1 MLRRRQP
8 WGTVTAFGQWAEAA
22 WFLVHTSIEPMTQ
35 PTSTRVQEATQ
46 STDLDVARDFLA
58 EAYAGQ
64 QWSADQT
71 RQPFSFRYTANGDSA
86 MTLRTIRF
94 DGHLDG
100 VMTPSED
107 FVVQWTTKGRA
118 TIGSGDDQILM
129 EPGRPQLW
137 PQQGAAFSYDDYDQ
151 RIVQINRSA
160 LETVAG
166 ERGTAPGDL
175 QLDHTVRPDD
185 RALQVWRSSVQLI
198 SHTVLDQHASPLLQ
212 AEMGRL
218 GALALLELYPVVSA
232 SLPAE
237 LLLPKN
243 SHIRTAVEYVHE
255 HAHLPITTNDVAQVA
270 NLSLRALQ
278 HAFRRLFG
286 VSPNTYLRQVRLDR
300 VRDVLLAGDPGTTVV
315 ADVAKHWG
323 FAHAGRFSAAY
334 AERHGE
340 YPRDTLRR
348 T

>member
-1 MLRRRQP
+1 
-8 WGTVTAFGQWAEAA
+8 
-22 WFLVHTSIEPMTQ
+22 MTDQ
-35 PTSTRVQEATQ
+35 HPNRVQEETQ
-46 STDLDVARDFLA
+46 STDLGVARDFLA
-58 EAYAGQ
+58 SAYAGQ

-71 RQPFSFRYTANGDSA
+71 RQPFSFRYTAVGDRA

-94 DGHLDG
+94 DGRLDG

-118 TIGSGDDQILM
+118 TIGTGDDQIRM

-137 PQQGAAFSYDDYDQ
+137 PQQGASFSYEDYDQ
-151 RIVQINRSA
+151 RIVQVNRSA
-160 LETVAG
+160 LETVAA

-185 RALQVWRSSVQLI
+185 RAMQVWRSSVQLI
-198 SHTVLDQHASPLLQ
+198 SQTVVDRRASPLLQ

-232 SLPAE
+232 SLPDE
-237 LLLPKN
+237 LLLPRN

-255 HAHLPITTNDVAQVA
+255 HAHLPITTNDIAGVA

-278 HAFRRLFG
+278 HAFQRVFAM
-286 VSPNTYLRQVRLDR
+286 SPNAYIRRVRLDR
-300 VRDVLLAGDPGTTVV
+300 VREALLAGDPASTNIR
-315 ADVAKHWG
+315 DVARHWG

-334 AERHGE
+334 AEQHGE

-348 T
+348 S

>member
-1 MLRRRQP
+1 M
-8 WGTVTAFGQWAEAA
+8 
-22 WFLVHTSIEPMTQ
+22 IEQ
-35 PTSTRVQEATQ
+35 NPTRIQDQAQ

-58 EAYAGQ
+58 AAYAGQ

-71 RQPFSFRYTANGDSA
+71 RQPFSFRYTAVGDQA
-86 MTLRTIRF
+86 MTLRTIQF

-118 TIGSGDDQILM
+118 SIGAGDDRIEM
-129 EPGRPQLW
+129 EPGQPQLW

-151 RIVQINRSA
+151 RIVQVNRSA
-160 LETVAG
+160 LKTVAA
-166 ERGTAPGDL
+166 ERGIAAGDL

-198 SHTVLDQHASPLLQ
+198 SHTVIDRQASPLLQ

-218 GALALLELYPVVSA
+218 GALALLELYPVVSS
-232 SLPAE
+232 SLPGE

-278 HAFRRLFG
+278 HAFQRMFG
-286 VSPNTYLRQVRLDR
+286 MTPNAYIRHTRLDR
-300 VRDVLLAGDPGTTVV
+300 VRDALLAGDPATTNIG
-315 ADVAKHWG
+315 DVARQWG
-323 FAHAGRFSAAY
+323 FAHAGRFSSAY
-334 AERHGE
+334 ADQHGE

-348 T
+348 F

>member
-1 MLRRRQP
+1 MRVLDSERGRATPSGMLLP
-8 WGTVTAFGQWAEAA
+8 IT
-22 WFLVHTSIEPMTQ
+22 MTDQQ
-35 PTSTRVQEATQ
+35 PTRIQEETQ

-71 RQPFSFRYTANGDSA
+71 RQPFSFRYTAVGDVA

-107 FVVQWTTKGRA
+107 YVVQWTTRGRA
-118 TIGSGDDQILM
+118 SIGTGDDQIVL

-151 RIVQINRSA
+151 RIVQINRAA

-166 ERGTAPGDL
+166 ERGITAGAL

-185 RALQVWRSSVQLI
+185 RALQVWRNSVQLI
-198 SHTVLDQHASPLLQ
+198 SHTVMDRNASPLLQ

-218 GALALLELYPVVSA
+218 GALALLELYPAVSA

-243 SHIRTAVEYVHE
+243 SHIRLAVEYVHE
-255 HAHLPITTNDVAQVA
+255 HAHLPITTNDIAQVA

-278 HAFRRLFG
+278 HAFQRIFTMT
-286 VSPNTYLRQVRLDR
+286 PNAYIRHVRLDR
-300 VRDVLLAGDPGTTVV
+300 VRDALLAGDPATTNIGEL
-315 ADVAKHWG
+315 ARHWG
-323 FAHAGRFSAAY
+323 FAHAGRFSSAY
-334 AERHGE
+334 AEQHGE

-348 T
+348 S

>member
-1 MLRRRQP
+1 MDDP
-8 WGTVTAFGQWAEAA
+8 N
-22 WFLVHTSIEPMTQ
+22 P
-35 PTSTRVQEATQ
+35 TRVQEATQ

-71 RQPFSFRYTANGDSA
+71 RQPFSFRYTAVGDRS

-107 FVVQWTTKGRA
+107 FVVQWTTKGTA
-118 TIGSGDDQILM
+118 TIGTGDDQVRM

-137 PQQGAAFSYDDYDQ
+137 PQQGAVFSYDDYDQ
-151 RIVQINRSA
+151 RIVQVNRAA

-166 ERGTAPGDL
+166 ERGTAPGAL
-175 QLDHTVRPDD
+175 RLDHTVRPDD

-198 SHTVLDQHASPLLQ
+198 SHTVMDRQASPLLQ

-232 SLPAE
+232 SLPAD

-243 SHIRTAVEYVHE
+243 SHVRTAVEYVHE
-255 HAHLPITTNDVAQVA
+255 HAHLPITTADVASVA

-278 HAFRRLFG
+278 HAFQRT
-286 VSPNTYLRQVRLDR
+286 VAMSPNGYIRHVRLDR
-300 VRDVLLAGDPGTTVV
+300 VRDALLAGDPATTNI
-315 ADVAKHWG
+315 ADVARHWG
-323 FAHAGRFSAAY
+323 FAHAGRFSASY
-334 AERHGE
+334 AEQHGE

-348 T
+348 S

>member
-1 MLRRRQP
+1 MNDHELTHIRD
-8 WGTVTAFGQWAEAA
+8 E
-22 WFLVHTSIEPMTQ
+22 SE
-35 PTSTRVQEATQ
+35 
-46 STDLDVARDFLA
+46 STDLEVAREFLA

-71 RQPFSFRYTANGDSA
+71 RQPFSFRYTAVGDQA

-107 FVVQWTTKGRA
+107 FVVQWTTKGRG
-118 TIGSGDDQILM
+118 TITTDAGTIEM
-129 EPGRPQLW
+129 EHGRPQLW

-166 ERGTAPGDL
+166 ERGIVAGNL

-198 SHTVLDQHASPLLQ
+198 SHTVMDRHASPLLQ

-218 GALALLELYPVVSA
+218 GALALLELYPVVSS
-232 SLPAE
+232 SLPDE

-243 SHIRTAVEYVHE
+243 SHIRLAVEYVHE

-278 HAFRRLFG
+278 HAFQRVFEM
-286 VSPNTYLRQVRLDR
+286 SPNAYLRQVRLDR
-300 VRDVLLAGDPGTTVV
+300 VRDALVAGDPATTNVG
-315 ADVAKHWG
+315 DVARHWG

-334 AERHGE
+334 AEQHGE
-340 YPRDTLRR
+340 YPRDTLRHS
-348 T
+348 

>member
-1 MLRRRQP
+1 MQNP
-8 WGTVTAFGQWAEAA
+8 
-22 WFLVHTSIEPMTQ
+22 EP
-35 PTSTRVQEATQ
+35 TRVQEETQ
-46 STDLDVARDFLA
+46 STDLDVARDFLS

-71 RQPFSFRYTANGDSA
+71 RQPFSFRYTAVGDQA

-94 DGHLDG
+94 DGRLDG
-100 VMTPSED
+100 VMTPSDD
-107 FVVQWTTKGRA
+107 FVVQWTTKGDA
-118 TIGSGDDQILM
+118 TIGVGDDQIRM

-137 PQQGAAFSYDDYDQ
+137 PQQGATFSFADYDQ
-151 RIVQINRSA
+151 RIVQVNRAA

-175 QLDHTVRPDD
+175 RLDHTVRPDD

-198 SHTVLDQHASPLLQ
+198 SHTVMDRHASPLMQ

-232 SLPAE
+232 SLPAD

-243 SHIRTAVEYVHE
+243 SHVRTAVEYVHE
-255 HAHLPITTNDVAQVA
+255 HAHLPISTSDLAIVA

-278 HAFRRLFG
+278 HAFQRTLAM
-286 VSPNTYLRQVRLDR
+286 SPNAYLRQVRLDR
-300 VRDVLLAGDPGTTVV
+300 VRDALLAGDPVTTTIG
-315 ADVAKHWG
+315 DVARYWG

-334 AERHGE
+334 AEQHGE

-348 T
+348 S

>member
-1 MLRRRQP
+1 MNDHELTHIRD
-8 WGTVTAFGQWAEAA
+8 E
-22 WFLVHTSIEPMTQ
+22 SE
-35 PTSTRVQEATQ
+35 
-46 STDLDVARDFLA
+46 STDLEVAREFLA

-71 RQPFSFRYTANGDSA
+71 RQPFSFRYTAVGDQA

-107 FVVQWTTKGRA
+107 FVVQWTTKGRG
-118 TIGSGDDQILM
+118 TITTDAGTIEM
-129 EPGRPQLW
+129 EHGRPQLW

-166 ERGTAPGDL
+166 ERGIVAGNL

-198 SHTVLDQHASPLLQ
+198 SHTVMDRHASPLLQ

-218 GALALLELYPVVSA
+218 GALALLELYPVVSS
-232 SLPAE
+232 SLPDE

-243 SHIRTAVEYVHE
+243 SHIRLAVEYVHE

-278 HAFRRLFG
+278 HAFQRVFEM
-286 VSPNTYLRQVRLDR
+286 SPNAYLRQVRLDR
-300 VRDVLLAGDPGTTVV
+300 VRDALLAGDPATTNVG
-315 ADVAKHWG
+315 DVARHWG

-334 AERHGE
+334 AEQHGE
-340 YPRDTLRR
+340 YPRDTLRHS
-348 T
+348 

>member
-1 MLRRRQP
+1 MNDQHP
-8 WGTVTAFGQWAEAA
+8 
-22 WFLVHTSIEPMTQ
+22 
-35 PTSTRVQEATQ
+35 TRVREETQ
-46 STDLDVARDFLA
+46 STDLGEARDFLA
-58 EAYAGQ
+58 DAYAGQ
-64 QWSADQT
+64 RWSADRT
-71 RQPFSFRYTANGDSA
+71 RQPFSFRYTAVGDQS
-86 MTLRTIRF
+86 MTLRRIQF

-107 FVVQWTTKGRA
+107 FVVQWTTKGTAR
-118 TIGSGDDQILM
+118 IGTGDEQIRM

-137 PQQGAAFSYDDYDQ
+137 PQQGAAFSYNDYDQ

-160 LETVAG
+160 LEAVVG
-166 ERGTAPGDL
+166 ERGVSPGDL

-185 RALQVWRSSVQLI
+185 RALQVWRNSVQLI
-198 SHTVLDQHASPLLQ
+198 SHTVMDRNASPLLQ

-218 GALALLELYPVVSA
+218 GALALLELYPVVSS

-243 SHIRTAVEYVHE
+243 GHIRQAVEYIHE
-255 HAHLPITTNDVAQVA
+255 HAHLPITTTDIAQVA

-278 HAFRRLFG
+278 HAFQRVFAM
-286 VSPNTYLRQVRLDR
+286 SPNAYIRQVRLDR
-300 VRDVLLAGDPGTTVV
+300 VRDALRAGDPATTNIG
-315 ADVAKHWG
+315 DVARHWG

-334 AERHGE
+334 VEHHGE

-348 T
+348 S

>member
-1 MLRRRQP
+1 MTDSQP
-8 WGTVTAFGQWAEAA
+8 
-22 WFLVHTSIEPMTQ
+22 
-35 PTSTRVQEATQ
+35 TRVQEETQ
-46 STDLDVARDFLA
+46 STDLEVARDFLA

-71 RQPFSFRYTANGDSA
+71 RQPFSFRYTAVGDQA

-107 FVVQWTTKGRA
+107 FVVQWTHKGRGTITTDTA
-118 TIGSGDDQILM
+118 TIEMDH
-129 EPGRPQLW
+129 GRPQLW

-151 RIVQINRSA
+151 RIVQINRTA

-166 ERGTAPGDL
+166 ERGIEAGNL

-198 SHTVLDQHASPLLQ
+198 SHTVMDRHASPLLQ

-218 GALALLELYPVVSA
+218 GALALLELYPVASA
-232 SLPAE
+232 SLPNE

-243 SHIRTAVEYVHE
+243 SHIRLAVEYIHE
-255 HAHLPITTNDVAQVA
+255 HAHLPITTDDVAQVA

-278 HAFRRLFG
+278 HAFRRLFA
-286 VSPNTYLRQVRLDR
+286 VSPNAYIRRVRLDR
-300 VRDVLLAGDPGTTVV
+300 VRDALLAGDPASTSIG
-315 ADVAKHWG
+315 DVAKHWG

-334 AERHGE
+334 AEQHGE

-348 T
+348 A

>member
-1 MLRRRQP
+1 
-8 WGTVTAFGQWAEAA
+8 
-22 WFLVHTSIEPMTQ
+22 
-35 PTSTRVQEATQ
+35 
-46 STDLDVARDFLA
+46 
-58 EAYAGQ
+58 
-64 QWSADQT
+64 
-71 RQPFSFRYTANGDSA
+71 

-94 DGHLDG
+94 AGHLDG

-107 FVVQWTTKGRA
+107 FVVQWTT
-118 TIGSGDDQILM
+118 TGSGTISTGNEQIRT

-151 RIVQINRSA
+151 RIVQINRAA
-160 LETVAG
+160 LETVAA
-166 ERGTAPGDL
+166 ERGSAPGAL
-175 QLDHTVRPDD
+175 QLDHTVRPDE

-198 SHTVLDQHASPLLQ
+198 SHTVMDQHASPLLQ

-243 SHIRTAVEYVHE
+243 RHIRAAVEYVHE
-255 HAHLPITTNDVAQVA
+255 HAHLPITTNDIAQVA

-278 HAFRRLFG
+278 HAFHRTFA
-286 VSPNTYLRQVRLDR
+286 VTPNAYIRQVRLDR
-300 VRDVLLAGDPGTTVV
+300 VRDALLTGDPATVSI
-315 ADVAKHWG
+315 ADTARQWG

-334 AERHGE
+334 AARHGE

-348 T
+348 A